1 MTHSNRAAYAP
12 FALRRDFEAFTLI
25 ELLVVI
31 AIIAIL
37 AAVLLPVLARARL
50 KGTQAV
56 CFSNEKQITTAFLI
70 YGADNTDQVLPMGDY
85 NNPPA
90 TVFEVAGGFWSPS
103 IPNAGSGTMT
113 LMAES
118 NLMTYASVGS
128 GLPGPVTPGCPL
140 ASIVGNPGVYECPGD
155 TRATLPTKAAGWSF
169 GSYSKPQNFGG
180 ESYNNFWGLGATC
193 EKFSAI
199 RAPSDTEIMTEDA
212 DSTGTGGGGS
222 SGYNQ
227 GTWVVKWNGVPSL
240 FYFNWQDPVPMFHGN
255 ISTFGFADGHTAQH
269 KWVTGAIITA
279 GLAAAH
285 GQAYTMPSVAL
296 PADQNFMHNIHRFPG
311 WK

>member
-1 MTHSNRAAYAP
+1 MTHLDRAARAP
-12 FALRRDFEAFTLI
+12 FVPRRDFKAFTLI

-37 AAVLLPVLARARL
+37 AAILLPVLARARL

-70 YGADNTDQVLPMGDY
+70 YSGDNADQVLPMGDY
-85 NNPPA
+85 NNVA
-90 TVFEVAGGFWSPS
+90 TLYEVAGGFWSPS
-103 IPNAGSGTMT
+103 IPNAGNGTME
-113 LMAES
+113 LMAKS
-118 NLMTYASVGS
+118 NLMTYANVGA

-140 ASIVGNPGVYECPGD
+140 ASIVGHAGVYECPGD
-155 TRATLPTKAAGWSF
+155 TRVTLSSKANGWSY

-180 ESYNNFWGLGATC
+180 ESYNSFWGLGATY
-193 EKFSAI
+193 EKLAAI

-212 DSTGTGGGGS
+212 NSTGTGGGGGP
-222 SGYNQ
+222 GYNQ
-227 GTWVVKWNGVPSL
+227 GTWVLKWNGVPASQ
-240 FYFNWQDPVPMFHGN
+240 FFSWQDPVPMFHGN
-255 ISTFGFADGHTAQH
+255 ISTFGFADGHTEQH

-279 GLAAAH
+279 GLAAAQ
-285 GQAYTMPSVAL
+285 GKAYTMPSVAL
-296 PADQNFMHNIHRFPG
+296 PIDQSYMHRIFRFPG